1 MSTHKTDVAGEY
13 LREVE
18 LRLSGLPLLQ
28 RRELLADLDAHIAEA
43 RQHVQSEGELIEV
56 LERLGSPEVVAAAA
70 YQEAGPPLP
79 PPAPPPMPPP
89 VHGMSPPPVNRGR
102 QTWLIVLIVVAAL
115 VFVLCLAGV
124 LGFSR
129 GTTLDS
135 EPIPAGP
142 PPAPT
147 APR

>member
-70 YQEAGPPLP
+70 YQEAGPPP
-79 PPAPPPMPPP
+79 VAPPPPIPLP
-89 VHGMSPPPVNRGR
+89 APGPSPAPVNRGR
-102 QTWLIVLIVVAAL
+102 PAWLIALIVVSALFLVL
-115 VFVLCLAGV
+115 VFVGLFA
-124 LGFSR
+124 FAR
-129 GTTLDS
+129 GTTMDS
-135 EPIPAGP
+135 EPRPA

>member
-70 YQEAGPPLP
+70 YQEAGPPP
-79 PPAPPPMPPP
+79 VAPPPPMPLRAP
-89 VHGMSPPPVNRGR
+89 GLSPAPVNRGR
-102 QTWLIVLIVVAAL
+102 PAWLIALIVVSALLLVL
-115 VFVLCLAGV
+115 VFVGLFA
-124 LGFSR
+124 FAR
-129 GTTLDS
+129 GATMDS
-135 EPIPAGP
+135 EPRPAGP